1 MARVVMFV
9 LNDCRTDARVLRE
22 AATLGAAGHSVTIIA
37 RTTDQY
43 AAAAEVEERPEF
55 AILRVPV
62 ASGVLRLALLARRP
76 RQFVAAVAGE
86 AGRAASAG
94 AAGMARILGA
104 VLLAVALAVPAA
116 LLGAVAAALLL
127 AVTRIRRLR
136 PVWLAIEWQLQWR
149 FGVMAWTHAAVAA
162 APPADIVHAHD
173 LRALPP
179 AVAVRDRDGARLVYD
194 SHEIFVEAGGNAV
207 RPRWVRRALRR
218 RERALARQAD
228 ALVTVNDEL
237 AAVLAPALGL
247 TGRTVVVHNCPPR
260 WTPGAA
266 PSPLR
271 AAAGVPDGAP
281 LILCHGAFVAQRGFE
296 QVAAALARPELAGVH
311 AVFLGRGP
319 LRGKFDAMARRE
331 ELGGRLHVLGAVP
344 PEVLV
349 EWIAGADL
357 DVVAIQP
364 STLNH
369 RLSTP
374 NKLFESL
381 AAGVPV
387 VASDFPAMHAI
398 VLDDP
403 AGPLGAVCDASDP
416 GVVAGAVRAVLAL
429 TPAEAADLRRRCLV
443 AAHERWNWE
452 AEGGRLVALYQA
464 LAAGLPVPAS
474 VATA

>member
-22 AATLGAAGHSVTIIA
+22 AATLARAGHRVTIIA

-43 AAAAEVEERPEF
+43 AAAAEVEERPDV

-62 ASGVLRLALLARRP
+62 ASGALRLTLLARRP
-76 RQFVAAVAGE
+76 RQFVAAIARE
-86 AGRAASAG
+86 ARLAVSRG
-94 AAGMARILGA
+94 AAGITR
-104 VLLAVALAVPAA
+104 LLAALLLAIVLAVPAV
-116 LLGAVAAALLL
+116 LLGAAAGLLLL
-127 AVTRIRRLR
+127 AVTRIGRLR
-136 PVWLAIEWQLQWR
+136 PVWLAIEWRLQWR
-149 FGVMAWTHAAVAA
+149 FGVLPWTRAAVAA
-162 APPADIVHAHD
+162 APPSDIVHAHD

-179 AVAVRDRDGARLVYD
+179 AVAVRDRDGSRLVYD

-237 AAVLAPALGL
+237 AAVLAPALGM
-247 TGRTVVVHNCPPR
+247 TGRTVVVRNCPPR
-260 WTPGAA
+260 WTPGDA

-271 AAAGVPDGAP
+271 AAAGVPDGSP

-296 QVAAALARPELAGVH
+296 QVAAALARTELAGVH

-319 LRGKFDAMARRE
+319 LRGAFDAIARRE
-331 ELGGRLHVLGAVP
+331 ELGDRLHVLDAVA

-403 AGPLGAVCDASDP
+403 DGPLGAVCDATDP
-416 GVVAGAVRAVLAL
+416 ASLATAIRAVLDRS
-429 TPAEAADLRRRCLV
+429 PEEAADLRRRCLL

-452 AEGGRLVALYQA
+452 SEGSRLLALYEA